1 MKYIIFGLGNFGSSM
16 GAMLTDLGNEVIG
29 VDADMHKV
37 ETHKERITN
46 TICLDAK
53 DPFALGTLPLVEA
66 DAVIVAIGEDFGASV
81 MITAL
86 LRQKNVK
93 RLITRSTSPVH
104 ESVFKALGI
113 QEILHPEREAAERLV
128 KRLTTPEIV
137 DSYTIG
143 QDHILLEVLA
153 PKRYV
158 GQKVV
163 EIDFKGR
170 FNLNLITII
179 KHRTGGA
186 GLAEPF
192 DPGHAADFVYAGSTI
207 EADDVLVLFGK
218 RSNIKKFYGE

>member
-29 VDADMHKV
+29 VDTDMQKV

-53 DPFALGTLPLVEA
+53 DPFALGTLPLAEA

-86 LRQKNVK
+86 LKQKNVK

-104 ESVFKALGI
+104 ESVFNALGI
-113 QEILHPEREAAERLV
+113 KEILHPEKEAAERMV
-128 KRLTTPEIV
+128 KRLTTPEVV

-153 PKRYV
+153 PQRYV

-170 FNLNLITII
+170 FNLNLVTII
-179 KHRTGGA
+179 KHRSGGA
-186 GLAEPF
+186 SLAEPF
-192 DPGHAADFVYAGSTI
+192 DPGHAVDFVYAGSTI

-218 RSNIKKFYGE
+218 RTNIRKFYGE